1 MQTATRAA
9 AKVGGDL
16 IRKMHP
22 FEEPHTV
29 AVPATGKHRVSCKLK
44 REICNLLTTNILMF
58 LLLFLTI
65 HYLLFSVF
73 QLFTIFYLLTSV

>member
-16 IRKMHP
+16 VRKMHP

-44 REICNLLTTNILMF
+44 PEICNLLTTKILIF
-58 LLLFLTI
+58 LILFSTI
-65 HYLLFSVF
+65 YYLLSSDF
-73 QLFTIFYLLTSV
+73 